1 MVPSGLVINEID
13 YDQPSTDTAEFVEI
27 KNAGSSPIN
36 LGGFSL
42 ELING
47 TGGGA
52 TVYDT
57 ISLPN
62 VSLAAGDYFVVCANA
77 ATVSNCDLDDSPD
90 TNFIQNGAPDAV
102 GLRNGS
108 GDLVDAVSY
117 EGDTGTPYTEG
128 SGAGLEDSSSA
139 AGSISR
145 CPDGVDTHQNN
156 VDFVFTDT
164 ATPGSANA
172 CGPAGGLVINE
183 IDYDQAGTDT
193 AEFVEIKNAGSSPIN
208 LDGFSLELVN
218 GNGGGAAVY
227 DTISLPNVSLAAGDY
242 FVVCANAATVSNCDL
257 DDSPDTNFIQNGA
270 PDAVGLRNGSGTLVD
285 AVSYEGDTGTPY
297 TEGSGAGLVDD
308 SSAAGSISR
317 CPDGVDTD
325 LNNVDLRFT
334 GIATPGAGNECSG
347 VREARIHEV
356 QGSGGSVAITT
367 PVRVEAVVV
376 ADFQDGDQLRGFFL
390 QEEDADADADAGTSE
405 GIFVFC
411 SACPTAVAVGDLV
424 RVTGVPSD
432 FFGMSQITA
441 TEATSV
447 SVISSANPLPSPATI
462 VLPAAG
468 STRSDTTFENVEGML
483 VTVPGPLVVSEYFEL
498 ARYGQLILT
507 AEARPAQFTDA
518 NEPSVAGYGAFL
530 DDLGRRRIILDDDNN
545 IQNDATGST
554 PVSDEP
560 YFWPRT
566 GLSNSNLIRGG
577 DSISGLAGVLHWSFA
592 GQSGTD
598 AWRIRPVEEAF
609 SYDFVENNP
618 RPAAPEATD
627 GSLKVA
633 SFNVLNYFTT
643 LNSRGADSSAEL
655 DRQREKTAAAIC
667 AIGADVFGLLEIEN
681 NAAIAVGDLL
691 NGPNGVNANC
701 GPYSYVDAGVIG
713 TDEIVVALI
722 YRPATVGLV
731 GNYAI
736 LDSSV
741 DPRFLDTL
749 NRPALAQTFEET
761 ASGGRLTVVV
771 NHLKSKGSDCVA
783 VGDPDQND
791 GQGNCNVTR
800 TDAAS
805 ALVDWLASDP
815 TGSGDADA
823 LVIGDLNSYRKE
835 DPIGAIK
842 AGADDTAGTADD
854 FTDLLDFLLG
864 AGAYTYV
871 FDGQL
876 GYLDHALAS
885 ASLVDQVAGVTVW
898 HINADEIAV
907 FDYNDDIDDGSNES
921 AFERESTSLPI
932 YEPNAYRSSDHDP
945 VIVGF
950 EFDSDKDGVLD
961 RDDACPGTVI
971 PEGVPTQELRGK
983 RWALV
988 DGDLVFETDV
998 DVDRHFTTI
1007 DTAGCSCE
1015 QIIGRTGAGYGH
1027 AKFGCSN
1034 GLMED
1039 WILALP

>member
-1 MVPSGLVINEID
+1 V
-13 YDQPSTDTAEFVEI
+13 
-27 KNAGSSPIN
+27 
-36 LGGFSL
+36 
-42 ELING
+42 
-47 TGGGA
+47 
-52 TVYDT
+52 TVD
-57 ISLPN
+57 
-62 VSLAAGDYFVVCANA
+62 
-77 ATVSNCDLDDSPD
+77 NCDLDDGPD
-90 TNFIQNGAPDAV
+90 INFIQNGAPDAV
-102 GLRNGS
+102 GLRNGA
-108 GDLVDAVSY
+108 GELVDAVSY
-117 EGDTGTPYTEG
+117 EGDTGAPYTEG
-128 SGAGLEDSSSA
+128 SGSGLEDNPSGT
-139 AGSISR
+139 GSIAR
-145 CPDGVDTHQNN
+145 CPDGADTNQNN
-156 VDFVFTDT
+156 VDFIFTGIV
-164 ATPGSANA
+164 TPGS
-172 CGPAGGLVINE
+172 
-183 IDYDQAGTDT
+183 
-193 AEFVEIKNAGSSPIN
+193 
-208 LDGFSLELVN
+208 
-218 GNGGGAAVY
+218 
-227 DTISLPNVSLAAGDY
+227 
-242 FVVCANAATVSNCDL
+242 
-257 DDSPDTNFIQNGA
+257 
-270 PDAVGLRNGSGTLVD
+270 
-285 AVSYEGDTGTPY
+285 
-297 TEGSGAGLVDD
+297 
-308 SSAAGSISR
+308 
-317 CPDGVDTD
+317 
-325 LNNVDLRFT
+325 
-334 GIATPGAGNECSG
+334 GNECSG
-347 VREARIHEV
+347 AREARIHEV

-376 ADFQDGDQLRGFFL
+376 ADYQRGDQLRGFFL
-390 QEEDADADADAGTSE
+390 QEEDADADADASTSE
-405 GIFVFC
+405 GIFVYC
-411 SACPTAVAVGDLV
+411 NACPTAVAVGDLV

-447 SVISSANPLPSPATI
+447 TVLSGANPLPTPATL

-468 STRSDTTFENVEGML
+468 STRSEATFENIEGML
-483 VTVPGPLVVSEYFEL
+483 VTVPGSLVVSEYFEL

-507 AEARPAQFTDA
+507 AAARPAQFTDA

-530 DDLGRRRIILDDDNN
+530 DDLARRRIILDDDNN

-554 PVSDEP
+554 PADDEP
-560 YFWPRT
+560 YFWPRN

-577 DSISGLAGVLHWSFA
+577 DSISGLVGVLHWSFA

-618 RPAAPEATD
+618 RPAAPEAVG

-633 SFNVLNYFTT
+633 TFNVLNYFTT
-643 LNSRGADSSAEL
+643 INSRGADSSAEL
-655 DRQREKTAAAIC
+655 ERQREKIAAAIC
-667 AIGADVFGLLEIEN
+667 AVGADIFGLLEIEN
-681 NAAIAVGDLL
+681 NAAVAVGDLL
-691 NGPNGVNANC
+691 NGTNGVNASC

-713 TDEIVVALI
+713 TDEIAVALI
-722 YRPATVGLV
+722 YQPATVGLV

-741 DPRFLDTL
+741 DPRFIDTL

-771 NHLKSKGSDCVA
+771 NHLKSKGSACLA

-791 GQGNCNVTR
+791 GQGNCNATR
-800 TDAAS
+800 TLAGS
-805 ALVDWLASDP
+805 ALVDWLALDP
-815 TGSGDADA
+815 TGSGDADF
-823 LVIGDLNSYRKE
+823 LVIGDLNSYRRE
-835 DPIGAIK
+835 DPITAIK
-842 AGADDTAGTADD
+842 AGSDDTAGTADD

-885 ASLVDQVAGVTVW
+885 ASLLDQVAGVTVW
-898 HINADEIAV
+898 HINADEISV
-907 FDYNDDIDDGSNES
+907 FDYNDDIRDGSNEA
-921 AFERESTSLPI
+921 AFERESSSLPI

-961 RDDACPGTVI
+961 RDDDCPGTVI

-1007 DTAGCSCE
+1007 DTGGCSCE
-1015 QIIGRTGAGYGH
+1015 QIIGRTGAGLGH
-1027 AKFGCSN
+1027 ARFGCSN
-1034 GLMED
+1034 SLMEE